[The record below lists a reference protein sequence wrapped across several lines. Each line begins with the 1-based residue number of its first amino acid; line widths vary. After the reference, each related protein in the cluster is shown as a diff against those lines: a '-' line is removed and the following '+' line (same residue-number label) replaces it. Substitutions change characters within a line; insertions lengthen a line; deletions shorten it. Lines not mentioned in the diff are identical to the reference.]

1 MEKYILKIKLLSDT
15 IFSGGESIVSIS
27 DIDELY
33 DDYKIPYYKGKSI
46 KGNIREAAELI
57 IENQSKFDQEKAK
70 QNEEIVKALFGKK
83 FLKSE
88 ESEEDEKNKEDKEK
102 KELYRDDQN
111 QGILRFENASLEDD
125 LKQNLK
131 YLVDKKIITK
141 DEIIS
146 SLTDIRYATKID
158 REYGTAKKGS
168 LRSMRVLNKGITFSA
183 NIYSERDLTEDEL
196 ALLLCAVKATR
207 HVGTL
212 RSRGKG
218 QVECTLLSEKINLDD
233 KSIEKLVKKA
243 VG

>member
-33 DDYKIPYYKGKSI
+33 DDYKIPYYKGKSV
-46 KGNIREAAELI
+46 KGNIRESAELI
-57 IENQSKFDQEKAK
+57 IENQKKFDEQKAK
-70 QNEEIVKALFGKK
+70 QNEEIVKALFGKT
-83 FLKSE
+83 FLRDQS
-88 ESEEDEKNKEDKEK
+88 SEEDKKEEKEK
-102 KELYRDDQN
+102 KELYRDDQT

-233 KSIEKLVKKA
+233 KNIEKLVKKA

>member
-46 KGNIREAAELI
+46 KGNIRESAELI
-57 IENQSKFDQEKAK
+57 IENQKKFDEQKAREN
-70 QNEEIVKALFGKK
+70 QEIVKALFGKT
-83 FLKSE
+83 FLSE
-88 ESEEDEKNKEDKEK
+88 QSSEQNEDK
-102 KELYRDDQN
+102 KELYRDDQT
-111 QGILRFENASLEDD
+111 QGILRFENASLEYD

-233 KSIEKLVKKA
+233 KNIEKLVKKA

>member
-33 DDYKIPYYKGKSI
+33 DDYKIPYYKGKSV
-46 KGNIREAAELI
+46 KGNIRESAELI
-57 IENQSKFDQEKAK
+57 IENQKKFDEEKAR
-70 QNEEIVKALFGKK
+70 QNEEIVKALFGKT
-83 FLKSE
+83 FLSEQLSE
-88 ESEEDEKNKEDKEK
+88 ENEDK
-102 KELYRDDQN
+102 KELYRDDQT

-146 SLTDIRYATKID
+146 SFTDIRYATKID

-233 KSIEKLVKKA
+233 KNIEKLVKKA

>member
-33 DDYKIPYYKGKSI
+33 DDYKIPYYKGKSV
-46 KGNIREAAELI
+46 KGNIRESAELI
-57 IENQSKFDQEKAK
+57 IENQKKFDEEKAR
-70 QNEEIVKALFGKK
+70 QNEEIVKALFGKT
-83 FLKSE
+83 FLSEQLSE
-88 ESEEDEKNKEDKEK
+88 ENEDK
-102 KELYRDDQN
+102 KELYRDDQT

-233 KSIEKLVKKA
+233 KNIEKLVKKA

>member
-46 KGNIREAAELI
+46 KGNIRESAELI
-57 IENQSKFDQEKAK
+57 IENQKKFDEQKAREN
-70 QNEEIVKALFGKK
+70 QEIVKALFGKT
-83 FLKSE
+83 FLSE
-88 ESEEDEKNKEDKEK
+88 QSSEQNEDK
-102 KELYRDDQN
+102 KELYRDDQT
-111 QGILRFENASLEDD
+111 QGILRFENASLEED

-233 KSIEKLVKKA
+233 KNIEKLVKKA